1 MNIPAPTELSS
12 TALLALSVYL
22 LIKEVAIPLVRKNK
36 NGSGTLKA
44 GEQPTVFWEAKFG
57 QLANIGEK
65 QTDILKEIA
74 DTNNAIK
81 ESLAVVLDRTK

>member
-12 TALLALSVYL
+12 TALLTLSVYL

-44 GEQPTVFWEAKFG
+44 GDQPTAYWDAKFG
-57 QLANIGEK
+57 RLTSVGEK
-65 QTDILKEIA
+65 QTEILERIS
-74 DTNNAIK
+74 DTNVAIK

>member
-22 LIKEVAIPLVRKNK
+22 LIKEVAVPLVRGRK
-36 NGSGTLKA
+36 NGVVAKA
-44 GEQPTVFWEAKFG
+44 GEQPTVYWESKFG

-65 QTDILKEIA
+65 QTRILEGIA
-74 DTNNAIK
+74 ETNRAIK
-81 ESLAVVLDRTK
+81 ENLAVVLDRTK